1 MSNDLRKYARQTQIQ
16 LIVGGI
22 IMLFVVGLG
31 LIAAFYGIE
40 AALLGFVCLLGA
52 FLPISAIVLLLGGL
66 DILLKFLNRDR

>member
-1 MSNDLRKYARQTQIQ
+1 
-16 LIVGGI
+16 
-22 IMLFVVGLG
+22 MLFVVGLG

-40 AALLGFVCLLGA
+40 AALLGLVCLLGV

>member
-1 MSNDLRKYARQTQIQ
+1 
-16 LIVGGI
+16 
-22 IMLFVVGLG
+22 MLFVVGLG

-40 AALLGFVCLLGA
+40 AALLGLVCLLGA

>member
-40 AALLGFVCLLGA
+40 AALLGLVCLLGV

>member
-40 AALLGFVCLLGA
+40 AALLGLVCLLGA
-52 FLPISAIVLLLGGL
+52 FLPISASVLLLGGL